1 MIHKKT
7 RKYIPENLEI
17 KWETLEPL
25 FKELTERSINSVE

>member
-7 RKYIPENLEI
+7 RTYIPADLEI

-25 FKELTERSINSVE
+25 YKDLVERS